1 MIKYRE
7 IMKDIDKFL
16 SSPEALVITGMRRT
30 GKTTILRYYFDLI
43 DDRNKLFIDLENIVN
58 RKYFEEKN
66 YEKIKKNLEFLG
78 LNFFKKAYIFLD
90 EIQFLKNIPSVIK
103 YFIDHYNT
111 KFFLSGSSSFYLK
124 NFFNESLA
132 GRKYVFEIF
141 PLSFKEFLSF
151 KNTDFNISDKNLE
164 VSRAIYNTLSPLYD
178 EYMLYGGFPQVVLKD
193 SIEEKERAIEDIF
206 NSYFQL
212 EVVQLG
218 DFKKNNI
225 VRDLMFLLMKS
236 VGSKIDINKISKTL
250 GVSRQSVNEYIS
262 FLDGTYF
269 IKIIRPYST
278 NRVTEIKK
286 APKVYL
292 CDSGVLNHFSKI
304 DSGLLFENNIFQNL
318 RLRGEVNYYQ
328 KKNGMEIDF
337 ISNKSVSYEVK
348 LTGDKSYIPTSA
360 FFQQNEAS
368 VIFLSNDRVSKKSVR
383 PM

>member
-1 MIKYRE
+1 
-7 IMKDIDKFL
+7 MKDIDKFL

-348 LTGDKSYIPTSA
+348 LTGDKSYM
-360 FFQQNEAS
+360 NKLKR
-368 VIFLSNDRVSKKSVR
+368 LSDELNIGEYKIVSKNYVNTPLKTVY
-383 PM
+383 PFEL

>member
-1 MIKYRE
+1 MI
-7 IMKDIDKFL
+7 
-16 SSPEALVITGMRRT
+16 
-30 GKTTILRYYFDLI
+30 I

-58 RKYFEEKN
+58 RKYFEEEN

-164 VSRAIYNTLSPLYD
+164 VSRAIYDTLSPLYD

-328 KKNGMEIDF
+328 KKNGMGIDF

-348 LTGDKSYIPTSA
+348 WTGDKSYM
-360 FFQQNEAS
+360 NKLKR
-368 VIFLSNDRVSKKSVR
+368 LSDELNIGEYKIVSKNYVNTSLKTVY
-383 PM
+383 PFEL